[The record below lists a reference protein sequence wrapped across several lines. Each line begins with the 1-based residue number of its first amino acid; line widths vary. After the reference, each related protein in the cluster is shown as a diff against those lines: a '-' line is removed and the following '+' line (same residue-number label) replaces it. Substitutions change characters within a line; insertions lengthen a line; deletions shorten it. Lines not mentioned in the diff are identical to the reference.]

1 MCAFVCPFSLNR
13 EGLGITGSRTQIREV
28 VINSVVEAVFIT
40 DGRLDVITPN
50 IPYPLLPP
58 SLSLSL

>member
-1 MCAFVCPFSLNR
+1 MCVCPFPLNR